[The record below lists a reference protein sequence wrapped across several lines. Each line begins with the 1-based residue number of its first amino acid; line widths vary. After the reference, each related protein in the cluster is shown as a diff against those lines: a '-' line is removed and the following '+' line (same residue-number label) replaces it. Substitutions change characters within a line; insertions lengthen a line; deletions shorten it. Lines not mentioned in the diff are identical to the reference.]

1 MTAVSL
7 DRDPPAWATA
17 LARHR
22 DGLRTVALELLDR
35 DRGAWPE
42 RMLGAL
48 FAAIPTD
55 ERKTLLD
62 ALCWANDN
70 DGLCAFDAALDAL
83 VFAYETHVAAAYQ
96 HGPHLGRW
104 QDATREPTVEE
115 RADELAD
122 LLGLAPDPEADALLA
137 DLAAIPVTVV
147 EVQR

>member
-22 DGLRTVALELLDR
+22 DGLREMIRFLVEADPGYRHPLNNLL
-35 DRGAWPE
+35 
-42 RMLGAL
+42 
-48 FAAIPTD
+48 AAIPAD
-55 ERKTLLD
+55 EREPLIKGLQ
-62 ALCWANDN
+62 WANEN
-70 DGLCAFDAALDAL
+70 DGLCAFDSALDAL

-104 QDATREPTVEE
+104 QDATRVPTVEE
-115 RADELAD
+115 QSDRFIAD
-122 LLGLAPDPEADALLA
+122 LEL
-137 DLAAIPVTVV
+137 IPVTVV